1 MPDDHWFEEVADH
14 LQSAYLRYAFTRSTV
29 EEVDAVIEDLG
40 LQPGDQVLDV
50 GCGPGRH
57 ALELARRG
65 VICLGIDISKPFV
78 DLANESARQEGLD
91 KLVKFERMDARRMEF
106 PRQFDGVISLC
117 EGAFGLQGGPA
128 ALDVANLGGDQAIL
142 KGMADALKPG
152 CRVLVAA
159 FSAYF
164 QVAHGD
170 TSNDDFDL
178 MTATRHEITE
188 VKNPEGI
195 SLSTNLWT
203 TCFTPR
209 ELWLMAQTV
218 GLEPLKVRSVHSGES
233 WTDDTID
240 LDRAELL
247 LLARRP
253 E

>member
-1 MPDDHWFEEVADH
+1 MTGEHWFEEVADH

-29 EEVDAVIEDLG
+29 EEVDAVVNDLC

-65 VICLGIDISKPFV
+65 INCFGVDISKPFV
-78 DLANESARQEGLD
+78 DLANESAKQEGLD
-91 KLVKFERMDARRMEF
+91 ELVKFERMDARQMEF
-106 PRQFDGVISLC
+106 PGQFDGVISLC

-128 ALDVANLGGDQAIL
+128 ALDAANLGGDQAIL
-142 KGMADALKPG
+142 TGMADALKPG
-152 CRVLVAA
+152 CLLLVAA

-170 TSNDDFDL
+170 TAHDNFDL

-195 SLSTNLWT
+195 TLTTDLWT

-209 ELWLMAQTV
+209 ELWLMAQAS
-218 GLEPLKVRSVHSGES
+218 GLEPLKVRSVHSGEN
-233 WTDDTID
+233 WTGDAID
-240 LDRAELL
+240 PNHAELL